1 MFRMKID
8 IYWRNW
14 KKVYTIRL
22 VKHNHDATKDESK
35 ISRLSRHIKNTE
47 IMYKEQNY
55 VKRDFRAGVEI
66 KKCKYS
72 IMNKKEKIR
81 SIPMIWLFL

>member
-1 MFRMKID
+1 MLI
-8 IYWRNW
+8 
-14 KKVYTIRL
+14 KKV
-22 VKHNHDATKDESK
+22 KAK
-35 ISRLSRHIKNTE
+35 IFGLLSHIKNTGHVIDWKNTV